1 MNTEPTHGRFEVNVG
16 EFKLSMDWEVEAGK
30 VLVLFGPSGS
40 GKTTVLRTI
49 AGLLTPSEGVI
60 SIGGIEVFNK
70 RSGVNI
76 PPHERKIG
84 YVPQDMLVFPH
95 LTVIEN
101 IAYGIKGDSD
111 ADSMIETL
119 IRKLDLNGLEYRY
132 EWELSGGQRQRV
144 ALARALAP
152 GPSILLLDEAFS
164 SLDSTT
170 RRRTRSYVRQIL
182 QSIGIPVI
190 MVTHD
195 KEEAISMG
203 DRLAI
208 MESGGLID
216 LGDPVSMIGHP
227 SRERVANLFGVEN
240 ILNLNVKNIF
250 QEQGIMECASESFSL
265 EVPVSNDV
273 LIGQDVKIGL
283 RADDV
288 ILASVAPEGLSAR
301 NIKKGH
307 IKDIYIES
315 GMYRIEIDCG
325 HIVVSHVTKRA
336 VDELGLIVGAEIWCV
351 IKSASCFV
359 LQD

>member
-1 MNTEPTHGRFEVNVG
+1 MNTQSTYGCFEVIVG
-16 EFKLSMDWEVEAGK
+16 GFKLSMDLEVQPGT
-30 VLVLFGPSGS
+30 VLVLFGSSGS

-60 SIGGIEVFNK
+60 SIGGVEVFNK
-70 RSGVNI
+70 INGVNI
-76 PPHERKIG
+76 PSHKRKVG

-101 IAYGIKGDSD
+101 IAYGIRNYQESD
-111 ADSMIETL
+111 NLIETL
-119 IRKLDLNGLEYRY
+119 VEKLDLNGLEDRY

-152 GPSILLLDEAFS
+152 DPRLLLLDEAFS
-164 SLDSTT
+164 SLDSGT
-170 RRRTRSYVRQIL
+170 RSRTRSYVRQIL

-195 KEEAISMG
+195 KEEAVSMG

-208 MESGGLID
+208 IESGGLVE

-227 SRERVANLFGVEN
+227 ARERVANLLGVEN
-240 ILNLNVKNIF
+240 VLSLKVKNIF
-250 QEQGIMECASESFSL
+250 PDQGIMECVSESFSL
-265 EVPVSNDV
+265 EIPVSNDV
-273 LIGQDVKIGL
+273 LIGQDVRIGL

-288 ILASVAPEGLSAR
+288 ILASVEPGGLSAR
-301 NIKKGH
+301 NIKKGI

-325 HIVVSHVTKRA
+325 HIVISHVTKRA
-336 VDELGLIVGAEIWCV
+336 VDELGLISGSAIWCV

>member
-1 MNTEPTHGRFEVNVG
+1 MNTGSTYGCFEVILG
-16 EFKLSMDWEVEAGK
+16 EFKLSMDLEVKPGT

-60 SIGGIEVFNK
+60 RIGEIEVFNK
-70 RSGVNI
+70 TKGVNI
-76 PPHERKIG
+76 PSHKRKVG

-101 IAYGIKGDSD
+101 IAYGIKDNND
-111 ADSMIETL
+111 ADSLIETL
-119 IRKLDLNGLEYRY
+119 IEKLDLDGLEDRY

-152 GPSILLLDEAFS
+152 EPSILLLDEAFS
-164 SLDSTT
+164 SLDSGT
-170 RRRTRSYVRQIL
+170 RSRTRSYVRQIL

-208 MESGGLID
+208 IESGALVG

-227 SRERVANLFGVEN
+227 SRERVANLLGVEN
-240 ILNLNVKNIF
+240 VLSLKIENIF

-265 EVPVSNDV
+265 EIPLSNDV
-273 LIGQDVKIGL
+273 SIGQDVKIGL

-288 ILASVAPEGLSAR
+288 ILASVEPKGLSAR
-301 NIKKGH
+301 NIKKGN

-325 HIVVSHVTKRA
+325 HVVVSHVTKRA
-336 VDELGLIVGAEIWCV
+336 VDELELIVGAEIWCV

>member
-1 MNTEPTHGRFEVNVG
+1 MNGESTHGCFEVILG
-16 EFKLSMDWEVEAGK
+16 EFKLSMDLAVKPGT

-49 AGLLTPSEGVI
+49 AGLIAPSEGVI
-60 SIGGIEVFNK
+60 CIGGVEVFNK
-70 RSGVNI
+70 INGVNV
-76 PPHERKIG
+76 PSYKRKVG
-84 YVPQDMLVFPH
+84 YVPQDMLLFPH
-95 LTVIEN
+95 LTVMEN
-101 IAYGIKGDSD
+101 IAYGIKNNKISDSV
-111 ADSMIETL
+111 IETL
-119 IRKLDLNGLEYRY
+119 IEKLDLDGLEDRY

-152 GPSILLLDEAFS
+152 EPGILLLDEAFS
-164 SLDSTT
+164 SLDSGT
-170 RRRTRSYVRQIL
+170 RSRTRSYVRQVL

-203 DRLAI
+203 DVLAI
-208 MESGGLID
+208 IESGELVE
-216 LGDPVSMIGHP
+216 LGDPVSILGHP
-227 SRERVANLFGVEN
+227 SRETVANLLGVEN
-240 ILNLNVKNIF
+240 VLSLKVKNIF
-250 QEQGIMECASESFSL
+250 QDQGIMECASESFSL
-265 EVPVSNDV
+265 EIPVSNNV
-273 LIGQDVKIGL
+273 SINQDVKIGL

-288 ILASVAPEGLSAR
+288 ILASVEPKGLSAR
-301 NIKKGH
+301 NIKKGK
-307 IKDIYIES
+307 IQDIYIES

-336 VDELGLIVGAEIWCV
+336 VNELGLIVGSEIWCV

>member
-1 MNTEPTHGRFEVNVG
+1 MNTGSTYGCFEVILG
-16 EFKLSMDWEVEAGK
+16 EFKLSMDLAVKPGT

-60 SIGGIEVFNK
+60 SIGGVEVFNEA
-70 RSGVNI
+70 SGVNI
-76 PPHERKIG
+76 PSHKRKVG

-101 IAYGIKGDSD
+101 IAYGIKDNNNTDGL
-111 ADSMIETL
+111 IETL
-119 IRKLDLNGLEYRY
+119 IEKLDLDGLEDRY

-152 GPSILLLDEAFS
+152 EPSILLLDEAFS
-164 SLDSTT
+164 SLDSGT
-170 RRRTRSYVRQIL
+170 RSRTRSYVRHIL

-208 MESGGLID
+208 IESGALVE

-227 SRERVANLFGVEN
+227 SRERVANLLGVEN
-240 ILNLNVKNIF
+240 VLSLKIDNIF
-250 QEQGIMECASESFSL
+250 QEQGIMECTSASFSL
-265 EVPVSNDV
+265 EIPLSNDV
-273 LIGQDVKIGL
+273 SIGQDVKIGL

-288 ILASVAPEGLSAR
+288 ILASVEPEGLSAR
-301 NIKKGH
+301 NIKKGN